1 MNGVAEWCRRVWFL
15 ITRDRRDDELREE
28 IEAHRAMM
36 DNPGRFGSPLR
47 WREASRDVWDWRW
60 LDDLQQDIRY
70 AVRSLGAHK
79 AFTATAIVTL
89 ALGIGATSAIFSV
102 VSALVFRPLPFADPD
117 RLVQIRGSSPT
128 TPTGDA
134 VNNREA
140 YQRESSSFEA
150 IVGYDAGA
158 RYLKRRDDAERVMTV
173 RADARFFEMLGVP
186 PLRGR
191 TFGVNDTPAVAVI
204 SELYWREHLNGDP
217 SAVGTTLTLD
227 DQPVTIVGIMPASFQ
242 FPYSAASLLAGVGPE
257 ARTDFWQPLERDTRP
272 VSRIG
277 SVTGRL
283 KPGVSPGAAE
293 SELKAIARRL
303 DPDLPAT
310 ARGRSV
316 YLEPLAEAVVSPSIR
331 RVLYLMFGAVGLLLA
346 LACANVANLSLA
358 RMSVRAK
365 EVAVRSAL
373 GAGRGRL
380 VRQLVTESLVLSLVG
395 GLVGLLI
402 ATWGTAQLVQAA
414 ATSLPRAH
422 EIGVDWRVFAF
433 LLATCTVAGLALGVA
448 PAVMASRD
456 DARATQSALQQT
468 NGRSTMSVGQR
479 RVRDGLVVAEVAM
492 AFVLSIGAAMLVRE
506 LIRLRTTHP
515 GMETANVLTLHL
527 GHRMTPRTDVRQ
539 FYDIARR
546 ARELPGVRAAGFIQ
560 MLPLQNW
567 GWTALSIDF
576 VVRGRPP
583 LTPVFPIQLRYVT
596 PGYFEALGIPIVK
609 GRALTDRD
617 EQGAAP
623 AILLNETLA
632 RRYFGDEDPIGQ
644 ATTRGTIVGVVRDVR
659 QQNLDRPSVPEIY
672 YPVAQNWS
680 QLSDLGMT
688 LVVAA
693 RERPEALTEPLRAIV
708 RAVNPDL
715 AIFNVRTME
724 RVVDDSMTDFTLYL
738 SLIAGFAVLAL
749 VLALTGT
756 YGVIAYLAS
765 ARTKEFAIRSA
776 LGANAGRVTRLVL
789 GRGVALTGMGLAV
802 GLAGAVLA
810 APLVNG
816 LPITVRPPSVATI
829 VPVAAFIAVAALAAC
844 LVPAR
849 RAARV
854 SPMVALRDE

>member
-1 MNGVAEWCRRVWFL
+1 MAEFLRRLSYLFN
-15 ITRDRRDDELREE
+15 RRRRDDELRAD

-36 DNPGRFGSPLR
+36 ENPGQFGNALHV
-47 WREASRDVWDWRW
+47 REASRDVWGWRW
-60 LDDLQQDIRY
+60 LDDLGHDIRY
-70 AVRSLGAHK
+70 ALRSLAGNK
-79 AFTATAIVTL
+79 AFSATAVITL
-89 ALGIGATSAIFSV
+89 ALGLGATTAIFSV
-102 VSALVFRPLPFADPD
+102 VSTLVFRPLPFAAPD
-117 RLVQIRGSSPT
+117 RLVQIRGSSPLA
-128 TPTGDA
+128 PTGDA

-140 YQRESSSFEA
+140 YQREAASFET
-150 IVGYDAGA
+150 IVGYEAGA
-158 RYLKRRDDAERVMTV
+158 RYLKRGGTVERVMTV
-173 RADARFFEMLGVP
+173 RADGGFFEMLGVP

-191 TFGVNDTPAVAVI
+191 TFGAHDTPAVAVI
-204 SELYWREHLNGDP
+204 SEVFWREHLNGDP
-217 SAVGTTLTLD
+217 SALGTTLTLD

-242 FPYSAASLLAGVGPE
+242 FPYGAASLLSGVASE
-257 ARTDFWQPLERDTRP
+257 VRTDFWQRLERDTRP

-283 KPGVSPGAAE
+283 KPGVSPAAAE
-293 SELKAIARRL
+293 SELKSIARRL
-303 DPDLPAT
+303 DEALPEA

-316 YLEPLAEAVVSPSIR
+316 YLEPLAEAVVAPSIR
-331 RVLYLMFGAVGLLLA
+331 RVLFLLFGAVALLLA

-358 RMSVRAK
+358 RMSVRSK

-395 GLVGLLI
+395 GGVGLLI
-402 ATWGTAQLVQAA
+402 AIWGTTQLVQAA
-414 ATSLPRAH
+414 AATLPRSH

-433 LLATCTVAGLALGVA
+433 LLAVCTVTGIALGVA
-448 PAVMASRD
+448 PALAAARD
-456 DARATQSALQQT
+456 NGRAMQSALQQT
-468 NGRSTMSVGQR
+468 NSRTTMSAGQR

-492 AFVLSIGAAMLVRE
+492 AFVLAIGAAMLIRE
-506 LIRLRTTHP
+506 LVRLRNTDP
-515 GMETANVLTLHL
+515 GMQTANVLTLHL
-527 GHRMTPRTDVRQ
+527 GHRMTPKTDVRQ
-539 FYDIARR
+539 FYEIARR
-546 ARELPGVRAAGFIQ
+546 ARELPGVRAAGFTQ

-567 GWTALSIDF
+567 GWTSNSSDF

-583 LTPVFPIQLRYVT
+583 ITPVFPIQLRYVT

-609 GRALTDRD
+609 GRGFTDRD
-617 EQGAAP
+617 EQGATP
-623 AILLNETLA
+623 VILLNETLA
-632 RRYFGDEDPIGQ
+632 RRYFGDADPTGQ
-644 ATTRGTIVGVVRDVR
+644 VTTRGAIAGVVRDVR
-659 QQNLDRPSVPEIY
+659 QEHLDRPSVPELY

-688 LVVAA
+688 LVVAS
-693 RERPEALTEPLRAIV
+693 RERPETLTDPVRAII

-724 RVVDDSMTDFTLYL
+724 RVVDDSLTDFTLYL
-738 SLIAGFAVLAL
+738 SLVAGFAVLAL

-756 YGVIAYLAS
+756 YGVIAYVAS

-776 LGANAGRVTRLVL
+776 LGADAGRVTRLVL
-789 GRGVALTGMGLAV
+789 GRGVVLTGLGLAV
-802 GLAGAVLA
+802 GFTAAIIA

-816 LPITVRPPSVATI
+816 LPISVRPPGVTTI
-829 VPVAAFIAVAALAAC
+829 GPVAAFIALVAIAAC
-844 LVPAR
+844 LVPAL